1 MRYCVVKGTTTVV
14 DGNNPTELMLQNA
27 LNAGFT
33 ESEVEI
39 LTEDE
44 YKVRLEIM
52 QKPPE
57 PTLDNKNRADIDYLA
72 IMMGVE
78 L

>member
-27 LNAGFT
+27 INAGFT

-39 LTEDE
+39 LTEEE
-44 YKVRLEIM
+44 YQARNDLE
-52 QKPPE
+52 PE
-57 PTLDNKNRADIDYLA
+57 IKEATLEQKNRADIDYIA
-72 IMMGVE
+72 IMMGVQ

>member
-27 LNAGFT
+27 INAGFT

-39 LTEDE
+39 LTEE
-44 YKVRLEIM
+44 EWQTRVKLIQPIQESTLE
-52 QKPPE
+52 Q
-57 PTLDNKNRADIDYLA
+57 KNRADVDYMA